1 MAKPMIEIEI
11 EGGEEESLKGMGD
24 KLKGEIGM
32 AKQEEDDGYMSL
44 VEGLNVSPKALM
56 GLTNALNKVLPLFG
70 LPPIKEKA
78 LTPEVVRALAM
89 IAQAVTDAVGMDE
102 VPSELEYSL
111 DEMKG
116 GDSSVI
122 VIAGKLDRLSKVP
135 AFRKFLKSKPT
146 EVETPSNQEP
156 MGDQMAM
163 AKTEEQ
169 SPNIE
174 ALFASRMS

>member
-1 MAKPMIEIEI
+1 MIEMEM
-11 EGGEEESLKGMGD
+11 EMGGEEESIKGMGE
-24 KLKGEIGM
+24 KLKGDIDM
-32 AKQEEDDGYMSL
+32 AKREEDAGYMSL
-44 VEGLNVSPKALM
+44 LEGVNVSPKALI
-56 GLTNALNKVLPLFG
+56 GLSNALNKVLPLFG

-89 IAQAVTDAVGMDE
+89 IAQAVTDAVGMEE

-122 VIAGKLDRLSKVP
+122 IIAGKLDRLSKVP
-135 AFRKFLKSKPT
+135 AFKKFLKSKPT
-146 EVETPSNQEP
+146 EMETPSNQEP
-156 MGDQMAM
+156 MGDPMAM

-174 ALFASRMS
+174 ALFASRM

>member
-1 MAKPMIEIEI
+1 MAKPMIEIEV
-11 EGGEEESLKGMGD
+11 GEEESIKGMGE
-24 KLKGEIGM
+24 KLTGDIGM

-44 VEGLNVSPKALM
+44 LDGVNVSPKALI

-78 LTPEVVRALAM
+78 LTPEVVRALSM

-102 VPSELEYSL
+102 VPAELEYSL

-116 GDSSVI
+116 GDGSVI
-122 VIAGKLDRLSKVP
+122 IIAGKLDRLSKIP
-135 AFRKFLKSKPT
+135 AFKKFLKSKPT
-146 EVETPSNQEP
+146 ETPSNQEP
-156 MGDQMAM
+156 MGDPMAM
-163 AKTEEQ
+163 EKTAEQ

-174 ALFASRMS
+174 ALFASRM

>member
-1 MAKPMIEIEI
+1 MAKPMIEVSI

-24 KLKGEIGM
+24 KLKGDIEM
-32 AKQEEDDGYMSL
+32 AKGEEDAGYMSL
-44 VEGLNVSPKALM
+44 LEGVNVSPKALI

-102 VPSELEYSL
+102 VPAELEYSL

-116 GDSSVI
+116 GDGSVI

-135 AFRKFLKSKPT
+135 AFKKFLKSKPT
-146 EVETPSNQEP
+146 EMETPSNQEP
-156 MGDQMAM
+156 MGDQMALS
-163 AKTEEQ
+163 KTAEQ

-174 ALFASRMS
+174 ALFASRM

>member
-1 MAKPMIEIEI
+1 MAKPMIEVSI

-24 KLKGEIGM
+24 KLKGDIEM
-32 AKQEEDDGYMSL
+32 AKGEEDAGYMSL
-44 VEGLNVSPKALM
+44 LEGVNVSPKALI

-102 VPSELEYSL
+102 VPAELEYSL

-116 GDSSVI
+116 GDGSVI

-135 AFRKFLKSKPT
+135 AFKKFLKSKPT
-146 EVETPSNQEP
+146 EMETPSNQKP

-163 AKTEEQ
+163 DKTAEQ

-174 ALFASRMS
+174 ALFASRM